1 MMTIITITVKIDL
14 NPVYIYEVRKHQIGC
29 INIVDGGGQF
39 VIKWMKPVKSLW
51 AFEGFSHSYNQS
63 TCVLVYMRLS
73 LIKHEAV
80 FHGKEIYAKILK
92 PDHIRAQVS

>member
-39 VIKWMKPVKSLW
+39 VIK
-51 AFEGFSHSYNQS
+51 
-63 TCVLVYMRLS
+63 
-73 LIKHEAV
+73 
-80 FHGKEIYAKILK
+80 
-92 PDHIRAQVS
+92 